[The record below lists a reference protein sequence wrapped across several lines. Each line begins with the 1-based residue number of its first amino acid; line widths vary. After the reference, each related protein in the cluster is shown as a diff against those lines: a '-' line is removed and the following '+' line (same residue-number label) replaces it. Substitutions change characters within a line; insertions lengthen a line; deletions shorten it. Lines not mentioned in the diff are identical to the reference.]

1 MGKHGWLSGRDKKE
15 WKLYRNNRTFF
26 VIKNKGKRFIIITLR
41 YLSQNRFLKKFYESK
56 KYPLK
61 RDEVNEIGKNKGT
74 ISNS

>member
-1 MGKHGWLSGRDKKE
+1 MGKHGWLSGRDEKE
-15 WKLYRNNRTFF
+15 WKLYRNNRKFF
-26 VIKNKGKRFIIITLR
+26 VIKSKGKRFIIIILR

-61 RDEVNEIGKNKGT
+61 RDEVNEIGKNKGI

>member
-1 MGKHGWLSGRDKKE
+1 MKKHIIIKELWEKHGWLSGRDKKE

-56 KYPLK
+56 K
-61 RDEVNEIGKNKGT
+61 
-74 ISNS
+74 